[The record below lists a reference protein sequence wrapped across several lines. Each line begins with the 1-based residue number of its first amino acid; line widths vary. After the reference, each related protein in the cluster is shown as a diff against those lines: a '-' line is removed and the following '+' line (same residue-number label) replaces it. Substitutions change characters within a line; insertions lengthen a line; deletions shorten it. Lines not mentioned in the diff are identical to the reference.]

1 LLREVE
7 RGLQRAPLDPMDSC
21 VPQVRPDDVG
31 DRVTLTR
38 ADDDGDLAVRRDAP
52 VVEEGGERPDCSATD
67 LDRQRAG
74 DQAG

>member
-1 LLREVE
+1 
-7 RGLQRAPLDPMDSC
+7 MDAR

-31 DRVTLTR
+31 DRVTLSR
-38 ADDDGDLAVRRDAP
+38 PDDDGDLAVRRDAP
-52 VVEEGGERPDCSATD
+52 VAEEGCERSDRSATD